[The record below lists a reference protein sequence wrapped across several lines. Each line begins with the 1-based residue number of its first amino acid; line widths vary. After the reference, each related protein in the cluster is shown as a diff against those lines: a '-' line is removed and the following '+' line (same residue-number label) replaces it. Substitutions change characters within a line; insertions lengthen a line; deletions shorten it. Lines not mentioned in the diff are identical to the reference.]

1 MNACRLLQ
9 LLTKS
14 VLLRST
20 EPYIFS
26 DTRRGGEM
34 ENGRLVPMFDPVLTK
49 RSSSRF
55 NTGETTSLAS
65 SLWMFNFWTTF
76 LLRMNRIVGGG
87 LSGVSMT
94 RFIRK
99 TFNAFPS
106 KWNTKTLQIFSP
118 TISPTSKFHVK
129 RFSVGVRLFWNF
141 VLTCSICFQA
151 CFYSWEL
158 KE

>member
-34 ENGRLVPMFDPVLTK
+34 GNGRLVPMFDPVLTK
-49 RSSSRF
+49 HSSSRF
-55 NTGETTSLAS
+55 YYRRSEQV
-65 SLWMFNFWTTF
+65 
-76 LLRMNRIVGGG
+76 LLRVNEYFISEQCFLFRMSRIVGGG
-87 LSGVSMT
+87 HSGDSMT
-94 RFIRK
+94 RFIRN

-106 KWNTKTLQIFSP
+106 KWNTKTLQMFFS
-118 TISPTSKFHVK
+118 TISPTSKFHV
-129 RFSVGVRLFWNF
+129 FLSVLQLELFEI
-141 VLTCSICFQA
+141 LCSPSQSAFKPA
-151 CFYSWEL
+151 FTRES
-158 KE
+158 